1 MSEKGLLHGIR
12 AVELVHPLGQ
22 YCGRLLADLGADV
35 IKVEAPSGDDAR
47 RMGPFADAE
56 PARSLYFDYYNTNK
70 RSLALDLHRDDGL
83 AVLKRLLGSADIW
96 IQTDGLDDAFGEE
109 LDLRKLR
116 ASHPRATL
124 VSITGFGSGGPYE
137 AYRPS
142 SLVIFAMSGLMHSV
156 GPPDGPPVAAPGQLA
171 FDLAATDA
179 ASGALMAI
187 LSRRR
192 TGQGQE
198 VEVAALETLATEL
211 SPSPAGAQ
219 RSVRRGNRHAD
230 IAPSGVFECQDGAV
244 ELAVIMPAQ
253 WDALKEVLGQPT
265 ELTEGQWDNR
275 EFRRDHSDELYE
287 LVADKLRVEQRDG
300 LIERAQ
306 RLRLPCL
313 PANTIAD
320 YAVSVHPVARDYF
333 VSTEHFGAP
342 YRAMPGP
349 PYRFSA
355 GGWGL
360 RTPPPALGE
369 HSRAIL
375 ANDLGYSSD
384 DVARLEATGA
394 IMQSLPQASDSPQ

>member
-47 RMGPFADAE
+47 RMGPFAYAE

-244 ELAVIMPAQ
+244 ELEVIMPAQ

-265 ELTEGQWDNR
+265 ELT
-275 EFRRDHSDELYE
+275 
-287 LVADKLRVEQRDG
+287 
-300 LIERAQ
+300 
-306 RLRLPCL
+306 
-313 PANTIAD
+313 
-320 YAVSVHPVARDYF
+320 
-333 VSTEHFGAP
+333 
-342 YRAMPGP
+342 
-349 PYRFSA
+349 
-355 GGWGL
+355 
-360 RTPPPALGE
+360 
-369 HSRAIL
+369 
-375 ANDLGYSSD
+375 
-384 DVARLEATGA
+384 
-394 IMQSLPQASDSPQ
+394 